1 MQDLTHLRFGLYA
14 RKSTESEDRQVQSI
28 QDQKYEMKKIAR
40 ERGYTIVPGATLWE
54 SKSAK
59 VPGQREE
66 FDKLI
71 AMVREGKINGIL
83 TWKSNRLSRN
93 PLESGIIQQLLF
105 DEKLKA
111 IVTSD
116 KVYLP
121 DDNAVIM
128 SVDASMDSQFSR
140 DLMKAVRRGMHSKAE
155 RGWFPGV
162 PPIGYKNYHHEDDPN
177 VKTIILDQ
185 QRWQIIRTMWD
196 MMLLG
201 TYTVP
206 EIARWAEKK
215 GLRSIKRKKKGNK
228 PMSVPTVYAMFHNPF
243 YMGYMRYGGKV
254 IKGKHDPIVTPKEF
268 EQVQTLIKRYN
279 QPRPTITEEPDP
291 FPYRGIIK
299 CGECGCAITYSTVTK
314 TYKNGETQLFEYC
327 YCTRRRTDVQCSQ
340 SKTIKP
346 QELTKRIRTELDKY
360 TILPEFFE
368 WACKYLSEFHEEET
382 EKQEKIFA
390 AQTRTINSFESELR
404 ELSRMRYKGQVDDEF
419 YESEKLTLE
428 NKLTMLRGEFNK
440 QEEHNKELRKLT
452 DKYFNFARY
461 AREDF
466 ESQEDEKRKQVL
478 SIVGQNLVYM
488 DGELVFEPV
497 KYLTPL
503 VDKYPALAKQYI
515 SVQTQPEQMKKA
527 SVEALISLWY
537 TELKEVMTPID
548 VTLRVVYLY

>member
-1 MQDLTHLRFGLYA
+1 
-14 RKSTESEDRQVQSI
+14 
-28 QDQKYEMKKIAR
+28 MKKIAR
-40 ERGYTIVPGATLWE
+40 ERGYTIAKGATFWE
-54 SKSAK
+54 AKSAK
-59 VPGQREE
+59 IPDKRDE
-66 FDKLI
+66 FNKLI
-71 AMVREGKINGIL
+71 ALLEQGKIDGIL
-83 TWKSNRLSRN
+83 SWKSNRLARN
-93 PLESGIIQQLLF
+93 PKESGMIQQMLF
-105 DEKLKA
+105 DKQLKA
-111 IVTSD
+111 IVTAD
-116 KVYLP
+116 KAYLP
-121 DDNAVIM
+121 EDNALIF

-140 DLMKAVRRGMHSKAE
+140 DLMVSVRRGMHSKAE

-177 VKTIILDQ
+177 VKTIILDP
-185 QRWQIIRTMWD
+185 QRAPIIRTMWD

-228 PMSVPTVYAMFHNPF
+228 PMSVATVYAMFHNPF
-243 YMGYMRYGGKV
+243 YMGYLRYGGKV
-254 IKGKHDPIVTPKEF
+254 LEGKHDPIVTPKEF

-279 QPRPTITEEPDP
+279 QPRPEITDEPDP

-299 CGECGCAITYSTVTK
+299 CGECGCAITYSTITK

-327 YCTRRRTDVQCSQ
+327 YCTRRRKDVQCSQ
-340 SKTIKP
+340 GKTIKP
-346 QELTKRIRTELDKY
+346 QELTKRIRAELDKY
-360 TILPEFFE
+360 TILPEFFD

-382 EKQEKIFA
+382 DKQEKIFE

-461 AREDF
+461 AHEDF

-488 DGELVFEPV
+488 DGKLVFEPV

-503 VDKYPALAKQYI
+503 VEKYPALAKQYI
-515 SVQTQPEQMKKA
+515 SVQTQPQQGQKEAMKHVINA
-527 SVEALISLWY
+527 WY
-537 TELKEVMTPID
+537 TRQD
-548 VTLRVVYLY
+548 SNLRPSVPKTDALSS